1 MSRSEQQ
8 PSAGASMTDPVRYPS
23 AASEPM
29 RTKRGFVLVLMT
41 LLVPGSAQI
50 VAGDRRIGRIA
61 LRVTLAVWALLAAA
75 ALLLL
80 LNRSLLINI
89 ITNPFASLVIILAL
103 VALALGW
110 ALLFINTLR
119 LIRPLLLAPKARP
132 AVGIALVLALI
143 LSSGTLGYAAY
154 LLNVG
159 RNAIGSIFS
168 AGPSIEPVDGRYNF
182 LMMGGDAGDDR
193 TGRRPDSLSVL
204 SVDAKTGQTAIISVP
219 RNLQNAQFSE
229 DSPMRQI
236 YPDGYDC
243 GDGCLINAI
252 NTEVTNE
259 HADLYPGVA
268 DPGAQATLEAVSG
281 SLGITVQA
289 YVLVDMD
296 GFAKLIDAM
305 GGIRIKAGG
314 WVPISGETID
324 EASGIHGMPL
334 GWIPAGDNTLDGYHA
349 LWYGRSR
356 EFVDDYARIARQQC
370 VQQAMLQQL
379 DPATLLSKFE
389 DIASAGTKVV
399 DSNISSSQLGS
410 FVDLAI
416 KAKGQDVKRLTIG
429 PPDFDASFSTVPDFD
444 VIHDKVDQLL
454 ASASGPQAAGQPG
467 TNLFDGEQVDGLQ
480 IDTAQVSAAG
490 GRLQASGP
498 LQPTALPAAGRSP
511 AQQTPAPSSGFTPV
525 TTTPDGEPITEELL
539 NQLKSMGDE
548 QTLRELVATNG
559 QCAPL

>member
-1 MSRSEQQ
+1 MVFSGAAVKEPDMSRSEPQQ
-8 PSAGASMTDPVRYPS
+8 PATGTVMTDPVRYPS
-23 AASEPM
+23 SASEPV
-29 RTKRGFVLVLMT
+29 RTKRGFALVLMT

-50 VAGDRRIGRIA
+50 VAGDRKLGRIA
-61 LRVTLAVWALLAAA
+61 LRVTLSAWALLAVT
-75 ALLLL
+75 LLLL
-80 LNRSLLINI
+80 AVNRSLLINI
-89 ITNPFASLVIILAL
+89 LTNQFASLLIILVL

-110 ALLFINTLR
+110 AFLFINTLR
-119 LIRPLLLAPKARP
+119 LIRPVLLAPAARP
-132 AVGIALVLALI
+132 AVGIALVLALV

-168 AGPSIEPVDGRYNF
+168 AGPSIDPVDGRYNF

-229 DSPMRQI
+229 GSPMRQV

-243 GDGCLINAI
+243 GDACLINAI

-281 SLGITVQA
+281 TLGITVQA

-314 WVPISGETID
+314 WVPMSGEMLD
-324 EASGIHGMPL
+324 EANGIHGMPL
-334 GWIPAGDNTLDGYHA
+334 GWIPAGDQHLDGFHA

-356 EFVDDYARIARQQC
+356 EFVDDYARIQRQQC
-370 VQQAMLQQL
+370 VQQAMLKQL
-379 DPATLLSKFE
+379 DPATLLAKFE

-410 FVDLAI
+410 FVDLAM
-416 KAKGQDVKRLTIG
+416 KAKGKEVKRLTIG
-429 PPDFDASFSTVPDFD
+429 PPDFDASFSTIPDFD

-454 ASASGPQAAGQPG
+454 ASASEPQAAAP
-467 TNLFDGEQVDGLQ
+467 VDGLVEPA
-480 IDTAQVSAAG
+480 TAG
-490 GRLQASGP
+490 GRLQASAQVP
-498 LQPTALPAAGRSP
+498 MAAFLAAGGAP
-511 AQQTPAPSSGFTPV
+511 AQTAPPSSDFTPV
-525 TTTPDGEPITEELL
+525 TTTPDGEPITEAML
-539 NQLKSMGDE
+539 NQLKSEGNE
-548 QTLRELVATNG
+548 QALRELVATNG

>member
-1 MSRSEQQ
+1 MSRSETQQ
-8 PSAGASMTDPVRYPS
+8 PSAGAVMTDPVRYPS
-23 AASEPM
+23 SASAPV
-29 RTKRGFVLVLMT
+29 RTKRAFVLLLMT

-50 VAGDRRIGRIA
+50 VAGDRKLGRIA
-61 LRVTLAVWALLAAA
+61 LRATLCVWALLVAT
-75 ALLLL
+75 LLLL
-80 LNRSLLINI
+80 VLNRSLLINI
-89 ITNPFASLVIILAL
+89 MTNPFASLLIIVVL

-110 ALLFINTLR
+110 AFLFVNTLR
-119 LIRPLLLAPKARP
+119 LIRPVLLAPGARP
-132 AVGIALVLALI
+132 AVGIALVLALV
-143 LSSGTLGYAAY
+143 LSSGSLGYAAY

-168 AGPSIEPVDGRYNF
+168 AGPAIDPVEGRYNF
-182 LMMGGDAGDDR
+182 LMMGGDAGEDR

-229 DSPMRQI
+229 GSPMRKI

-243 GDGCLINAI
+243 GNECLVNAI

-281 SLGITVQA
+281 TLGITVQA

-314 WVPISGETID
+314 WVPMSGDMID
-324 EASGIHGMPL
+324 EANGIHGMPL
-334 GWIPAGDNTLDGYHA
+334 GWLPAGELHLNGYHA

-356 EFVDDYARIARQQC
+356 EFVDDYARIQRQQC
-370 VQQAMLQQL
+370 VQQAMLKQL

-410 FVDLAI
+410 FVDLAM
-416 KAKGQDVKRLTIG
+416 KAKGKEVKRLTIG

-454 ASASGPQAAGQPG
+454 ASASEPQAAAPI
-467 TNLFDGEQVDGLQ
+467 DGIVQ
-480 IDTAQVSAAG
+480 SPAAG
-490 GRLQASGP
+490 GRLQASG
-498 LQPTALPAAGRSP
+498 LQQPTLLAAGGAL
-511 AQQTPAPSSGFTPV
+511 AQQPTPPSSDFTPV
-525 TTTPDGEPITEELL
+525 TTTPDGEPITEAML
-539 NQLKSMGDE
+539 NQLKREGNE
-548 QTLRELVATNG
+548 QALRELVASNG
-559 QCAPL
+559 LCAPL

>member
-1 MSRSEQQ
+1 MSSSKIPQS
-8 PSAGASMTDPVRYPS
+8 PSDTALTDPVRYPVS
-23 AASEPM
+23 ASPQV

-41 LLVPGSAQI
+41 LLVPGSAQL
-50 VAGDRRIGRIA
+50 VAGDRRLGRAA
-61 LRVTLAVWALLAAA
+61 LRVTLGVWALLVLAV
-75 ALLLL
+75 LLLL
-80 LNRSLLINI
+80 VNRTLLINI
-89 ITNPFASLVIILAL
+89 ITNPFASLAIIIVM
-103 VALALGW
+103 VALAAGW
-110 ALLFINTLR
+110 AVLFINTLR
-119 LIRPLLLAPKARP
+119 LIRPVLLAPPSRP
-132 AVGIALVLALI
+132 AVVIALVLAMVLG
-143 LSSGTLGYAAY
+143 SGSLGYAAY

-168 AGPSIEPVDGRYNF
+168 AGPAMEPVEGRYNF

-193 TGRRPDSLSVL
+193 TGRRTDSLSVL

-229 DSPMRQI
+229 DSPMRAL

-243 GDGCLINAI
+243 GDECLINAI

-281 SLGITVQA
+281 TLGITVQA
-289 YVLVDMD
+289 YVLVDME
-296 GFAKLIDAM
+296 GFSKLIDAM

-314 WVPISGETID
+314 WVPLSGETID
-324 EASGIHGMPL
+324 EANGIHGMPL
-334 GWIPAGDNTLDGYHA
+334 GWIPAGDQTLDGYHA

-356 EFVDDYARIARQQC
+356 EFVDDYARIQRQQC
-370 VQQAMLQQL
+370 VQQAMLKQL
-379 DPATLLSKFE
+379 DPATLLAKFE
-389 DIASAGTKVV
+389 DIANAGTKVV

-444 VIHDKVDQLL
+444 EIHSRVRQLL
-454 ASASGPQAAGQPG
+454 ASASEAQSAGSRDDAMVVPAAATGHLQAAPA
-467 TNLFDGEQVDGLQ
+467 LSPAPLL
-480 IDTAQVSAAG
+480 AG
-490 GRLQASGP
+490 GTRTQ
-498 LQPTALPAAGRSP
+498 QSP
-511 AQQTPAPSSGFTPV
+511 PPSDFTPV
-525 TTTPDGEPITEELL
+525 TTTPDGEPITEAMLNELKRQG
-539 NQLKSMGDE
+539 NE
-548 QTLRELVATNG
+548 QAIRELVATNG

>member
-1 MSRSEQQ
+1 MSRSEPQQ
-8 PSAGASMTDPVRYPS
+8 PATGTIMTDPVRYPS
-23 AASEPM
+23 SASAPV
-29 RTKRGFVLVLMT
+29 RTKRAFALVLMT

-50 VAGDRRIGRIA
+50 VAGDRRLGRNA
-61 LRVTLAVWALLAAA
+61 LRVTLCAWAVLAATV
-75 ALLLL
+75 LLLL
-80 LNRSLLINI
+80 VNRSILINI
-89 ITNPFASLVIILAL
+89 ITNPFTSLLIILVL

-110 ALLFINTLR
+110 AFLFINTLR
-119 LIRPLLLAPKARP
+119 LIRPVLLAPAARP

-143 LSSGTLGYAAY
+143 LSSGSLGYAAY

-159 RNAIGSIFS
+159 RTAIGNMFS
-168 AGPSIEPVDGRYNF
+168 AGPAIDPVEGRYNF

-229 DSPMRQI
+229 GSPMRQI

-243 GDGCLINAI
+243 GDECLINAI

-281 SLGITVQA
+281 TLGLTIQA
-289 YVLVDMD
+289 YVLVDME

-314 WVPISGETID
+314 WVPM
-324 EASGIHGMPL
+324 SGIFDEVSRVHGMPL
-334 GWIPAGDNTLDGYHA
+334 GWIPAGEQTLNGDQA

-356 EFVDDYARIARQQC
+356 EFVDDYARIQRQQC

-379 DPATLLSKFE
+379 DPATLLAKFE

-416 KAKGQDVKRLTIG
+416 KAKGQEVKRLTIG
-429 PPDFDASFSTVPDFD
+429 PPDFDVSFSTVPDFD

-454 ASASGPQAAGQPG
+454 ASASGPQAALPA
-467 TNLFDGEQVDGLQ
+467 DGMVQVPAG
-480 IDTAQVSAAG
+480 G
-490 GRLQASGP
+490 GRLQASGTLP
-498 LQPTALPAAGRSP
+498 PTVLAGGGAQAQQPT
-511 AQQTPAPSSGFTPV
+511 PSSDFTPV
-525 TTTPDGEPITEELL
+525 TTTPDGEPITEALL
-539 NQLKSMGDE
+539 NQLKSEGNE
-548 QTLRELVATNG
+548 QALRELVATNG

>member
-1 MSRSEQQ
+1 MSRSVQH
-8 PSAGASMTDPVRYPS
+8 PATGTAMTDPVRYPS
-23 AASEPM
+23 GASSPV
-29 RTKRGFVLVLMT
+29 RTKRAFVLLLMT

-50 VAGDRRIGRIA
+50 VAGDRKLGRTA
-61 LRVTLAVWALLAAA
+61 LRVTLGVWALLVVAV
-75 ALLLL
+75 LLLVF
-80 LNRSLLINI
+80 NRTLLISI
-89 ITNPFASLVIILAL
+89 ITNPYASLVIIVVL
-103 VALALGW
+103 VALALWW
-110 ALLFINTLR
+110 AFLFINTLR
-119 LIRPLLLAPKARP
+119 LIRPVLLAPGARP
-132 AVGIALVLALI
+132 AVVISLVLALV

-159 RNAIGSIFS
+159 RNAIGNIFS
-168 AGPSIEPVDGRYNF
+168 AGPSIDPVEGRYNF

-229 DSPMRQI
+229 GSPMREI

-243 GDGCLINAI
+243 GDECLINAI

-281 SLGITVQA
+281 TLGLTVQA
-289 YVLVDMD
+289 YVLVDME

-314 WVPISGETID
+314 WVPMSGYFD
-324 EASGIHGMPL
+324 EVTRTHGMPL
-334 GWIPAGDNTLDGYHA
+334 GWIPAGEQTLDGDQA

-356 EFVDDYARIARQQC
+356 EYVDDYARIQRQQC
-370 VQQAMLQQL
+370 VQQAMLKQL

-410 FVDLAI
+410 FLDLAI
-416 KAKGQDVKRLTIG
+416 KAKGQEAKRLTIG

-444 VIHDKVDQLL
+444 VIHTRVDQLL
-454 ASASGPQAAGQPG
+454 ASASGPQAAAPQ
-467 TNLFDGEQVDGLQ
+467 DGVMDDRVTGDGIVQ
-480 IDTAQVSAAG
+480 ASATG
-490 GRLQASGP
+490 GHPQASGP
-498 LQPTALPAAGRSP
+498 LRPVAGLRAGVP
-511 AQQTPAPSSGFTPV
+511 GQQTPAPSSDFTPV

-539 NQLKSMGDE
+539 TELKLAGNE
-548 QTLRELVATNG
+548 EAIRELVATNG
-559 QCAPL
+559 QCAPM

>member
-1 MSRSEQQ
+1 
-8 PSAGASMTDPVRYPS
+8 MTDPVRYPS
-23 AASEPM
+23 SASAPV
-29 RTKRGFVLVLMT
+29 RTKRAFVLLLMT

-50 VAGDRRIGRIA
+50 VAGDRKLGRIA
-61 LRVTLAVWALLAAA
+61 LRVTLCVWALLAAT
-75 ALLLL
+75 LLLL
-80 LNRSLLINI
+80 VLNRSLLINI
-89 ITNPFASLVIILAL
+89 VANPFASLLIVVVL

-110 ALLFINTLR
+110 AFLFINTLR
-119 LIRPLLLAPKARP
+119 LIRPVLLAPGARP
-132 AVGIALVLALI
+132 AVGIALVLALV
-143 LSSGTLGYAAY
+143 LSSGSLGYAAY
-154 LLNVG
+154 MLNVG

-168 AGPSIEPVDGRYNF
+168 AGPAIDPVDGRYNF
-182 LMMGGDAGDDR
+182 LMMGGDAGEDR

-229 DSPMRQI
+229 GSPMRKI

-243 GDGCLINAI
+243 GNECLINAI

-281 SLGITVQA
+281 TLGITVQA

-314 WVPISGETID
+314 WVPMSGDMID
-324 EASGIHGMPL
+324 EANGIHGMPL
-334 GWIPAGDNTLDGYHA
+334 GWLPAGELHLNGYHA

-356 EFVDDYARIARQQC
+356 EFVDDYARIQRQQC
-370 VQQAMLQQL
+370 VQQAMLKQL

-410 FVDLAI
+410 FVDLAM
-416 KAKGQDVKRLTIG
+416 KAKGKEAKRLTIG

-454 ASASGPQAAGQPG
+454 ASASEPQAAAP
-467 TNLFDGEQVDGLQ
+467 VDGIVQ
-480 IDTAQVSAAG
+480 APAVG
-490 GRLQASGP
+490 GRLQAAG
-498 LQPTALPAAGRSP
+498 LQQPTLLAAGGAL
-511 AQQTPAPSSGFTPV
+511 AQQPTPPSSDFTPV
-525 TTTPDGEPITEELL
+525 TTTPDGEPITEAML
-539 NQLKSMGDE
+539 NQLKREGNE
-548 QTLRELVATNG
+548 QALRELVASNG
-559 QCAPL
+559 LCAPL

>member
-1 MSRSEQQ
+1 MSRSEPQH
-8 PSAGASMTDPVRYPS
+8 PAPGTVITDPVRFPS
-23 AASEPM
+23 GASSPV
-29 RTKRGFVLVLMT
+29 RTKRAFVLLLMT

-50 VAGDRRIGRIA
+50 VAGDRKLGRTA
-61 LRVTLAVWALLAAA
+61 LRVTLCVWVVLAAA
-75 ALLLL
+75 VLLLV
-80 LNRSLLINI
+80 LNRTLLINV
-89 ITNPFASLVIILAL
+89 ITNPFASLVIIVVL

-110 ALLFINTLR
+110 AFLFINTLR
-119 LIRPLLLAPKARP
+119 LIRPVLLAPGARP
-132 AVGIALVLALI
+132 AVVIALVLALV

-159 RNAIGSIFS
+159 RNAIGNIFGT
-168 AGPSIEPVDGRYNF
+168 GPSIDPVEGRYNF

-229 DSPMRQI
+229 DSPMRKL

-243 GDGCLINAI
+243 GDECLINAI

-259 HADLYPGVA
+259 HTDLYPGVA

-281 SLGITVQA
+281 TLGIKVQA
-289 YVLVDMD
+289 YVLVDMA

-305 GGIRIKAGG
+305 GGIKIKAGG
-314 WVPISGETID
+314 WVPMSGYFD
-324 EASGIHGMPL
+324 EVTRTHGMPL
-334 GWIPAGDNTLDGYHA
+334 GWIPAGEQTLDGEHA

-356 EFVDDYARIARQQC
+356 EYVDDYSRIQRQQC
-370 VQQAMLQQL
+370 VQQAMLKQL

-399 DSNISSSQLGS
+399 ESNISSSQLGS
-410 FVDLAI
+410 FVDLAM
-416 KAKGQDVKRLTIG
+416 KAKGQEIKRLTIG

-444 VIHDKVDQLL
+444 VIHAKVDQLL
-454 ASASGPQAAGQPG
+454 ASASGPKAAAFVDGVVQPPTAGGPLQAAGP
-467 TNLFDGEQVDGLQ
+467 VRPASGL
-480 IDTAQVSAAG
+480 AAG
-490 GRLQASGP
+490 WPG
-498 LQPTALPAAGRSP
+498 
-511 AQQTPAPSSGFTPV
+511 QQTPPPPSDFTPV
-525 TTTPDGEPITEELL
+525 TTTPDGEPITAELL
-539 NQLKSMGDE
+539 NQLKREGNEESI
-548 QTLRELVATNG
+548 RELVATNG